1 MHKVIDDFL
10 DKEDFIFV
18 HNLIMNEPF
27 PWFYMD
33 SYRESGLEKDKT
45 NNFIDISLT
54 EKQIEPKI
62 IAPIPFIL
70 FCIFTSNKY
79 TYIQMFALILLIQ
92 KFSYLWE
99 ALLWRLYLDKT

>member
-45 NNFIDISLT
+45 NNFSYHLHG
-54 EKQIEPKI
+54 
-62 IAPIPFIL
+62 
-70 FCIFTSNKY
+70 
-79 TYIQMFALILLIQ
+79 LLCGGS
-92 KFSYLWE
+92 KFLVWKSFLHF
-99 ALLWRLYLDKT
+99 

>member
-33 SYRESGLEKDKT
+33 SYRESGLEKDKR
-45 NNFIDISLT
+45 IRGSLVDLAKSKMEEADSEEQET
-54 EKQIEPKI
+54 EPEEE
-62 IAPIPFIL
+62 
-70 FCIFTSNKY
+70 
-79 TYIQMFALILLIQ
+79 MV
-92 KFSYLWE
+92 E
-99 ALLWRLYLDKT
+99 VDKEEKAGGLMSRGM